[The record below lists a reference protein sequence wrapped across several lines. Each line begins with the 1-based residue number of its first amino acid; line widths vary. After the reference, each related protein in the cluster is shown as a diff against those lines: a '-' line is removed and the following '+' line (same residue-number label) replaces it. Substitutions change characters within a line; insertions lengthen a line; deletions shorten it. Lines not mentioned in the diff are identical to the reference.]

1 MGWKNWSKNGTIA
14 VTMPRKIEISHK
26 TIIFAVFFLL
36 SLQFIYIIRD
46 ILFELFI
53 ALLIM
58 TILDPLVGRLTKW
71 RVPRAI
77 SVLLS
82 YILVIGVLG
91 GTIALIVPAVVEQTT
106 NFVNAI
112 PYLLSKVGIDSMA
125 SGEITREMLTQVGTV
140 PGQVL
145 KFTFSVFSNV
155 IGVITV
161 LIFAFYMLLSRD
173 KLEDQLGFLFGE
185 EKRRKI
191 GSVIDALEKKLGG
204 WARGELT
211 LMFFVGLATY
221 IGLLIIGIPFA
232 LPLAIL
238 AGLFEIVPFLGP
250 IIASVPAII
259 IGLGISP
266 LTGLGVAAM
275 AFLINQLENYLL
287 VPKIMEKSVGI
298 SPLIVLI
305 SLTIGARLAG
315 IIGIIISVPF
325 VITIQVLV
333 SEYLKKES

>member
-1 MGWKNWSKNGTIA
+1 
-14 VTMPRKIEISHK
+14 MPRKIEISHK
-26 TIIFAVFFLL
+26 TIIFAVVFLL
-36 SLQFIYIIRD
+36 GLQFIYIIRD

-58 TILDPLVGRLTKW
+58 TILDPLVGRLTGWK
-71 RVPRAI
+71 VPRAI
-77 SVLLS
+77 SVLLA

-112 PYLLSKVGIDSMA
+112 PTLLTKVGIDSMA
-125 SGEITREMLTQVGTV
+125 SGEITKELLTQVGTV

-185 EKRRKI
+185 ERRRKI
-191 GSVIDALEKKLGG
+191 GRVIDALENKLGG

-250 IIASVPAII
+250 IIASIPAII

-298 SPLIVLI
+298 SPLIILI
-305 SLTIGARLAG
+305 ALTIGARLAG

-325 VITIQVLV
+325 VITLQVLV
-333 SEYLKKES
+333 SEYLKKEA